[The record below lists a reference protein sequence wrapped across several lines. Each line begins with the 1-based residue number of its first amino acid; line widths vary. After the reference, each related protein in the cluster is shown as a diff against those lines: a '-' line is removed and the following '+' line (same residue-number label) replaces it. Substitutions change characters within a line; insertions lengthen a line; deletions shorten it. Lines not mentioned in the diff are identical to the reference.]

1 MASHSDLHQHQ
12 PFSQTSPQ
20 RTRRLRIVSFSPT
33 CWVKS
38 QNYIAAFRFVR
49 LLLDLCGQSKP
60 TPENFFNAYISYQAE
75 AGICVCQETIIKL
88 MSKHAAWLSEEA
100 RRYVNVQSW
109 KDFARTGDLDL
120 DEDQDAE
127 MDEIEISHP
136 VGPTLSPEPSLALS
150 PKRKRV
156 GPLSRQ

>member
-1 MASHSDLHQHQ
+1 M
-12 PFSQTSPQ
+12 
-20 RTRRLRIVSFSPT
+20 
-33 CWVKS
+33 
-38 QNYIAAFRFVR
+38 
-49 LLLDLCGQSKP
+49 DLCGQSKP
-60 TPENFFNAYISYQAE
+60 TPEDFFSAYISHQAE
-75 AGICVCQETIIKL
+75 AGIRVCKGTIIKL

-120 DEDQDAE
+120 DEDQDVE
-127 MDEIEISHP
+127 MDEIEINHLVVP
-136 VGPTLSPEPSLALS
+136 ILSPEPSLVLS